1 MALIFGSFK
10 LYDDELSEFGFSY
23 GLITYLFSSIFDKRA
38 FLASSSVSKINK
50 ALLSSIQLILNFPL
64 RSSKISRRLWVLYE
78 VGKS

>member
-64 RSSKISRRLWVLYE
+64 RSSKISRRL
-78 VGKS
+78 